1 MAVCAWCDLDMATAR
16 SCVVEALH
24 VDGREFRLGRYG
36 SERGWAHSGSG
47 RCGDCGVRR
56 GGLHHPGC
64 DLQRCPRC
72 RGQLLSCGCRFD
84 EDRFESGPDGFQD
97 DACWDEPLEPFGVD
111 ANGSPLERGV
121 IGGVEVI
128 VHREDIP
135 ASDITMV
142 RGIRCTTAVRTV
154 IDVAA
159 SVEPDAIREM
169 VEDAVE
175 RGLFTEAELWERL
188 AQTDMDA
195 HVGAKAVRRC
205 LGGAQ

>member
-1 MAVCAWCDLDMATAR
+1 MAVCAWCDLEMTTAR

-36 SERGWAHSGSG
+36 SERGWANSGSG

-84 EDRFESGPDGFQD
+84 EDRFDSGPDGLQD
-97 DACWDEPLEPFGVD
+97 DALWDERLEPFGVD
-111 ANGSPLERGV
+111 ANGNPLERGV

-205 LGGAQ
+205 LGGTH